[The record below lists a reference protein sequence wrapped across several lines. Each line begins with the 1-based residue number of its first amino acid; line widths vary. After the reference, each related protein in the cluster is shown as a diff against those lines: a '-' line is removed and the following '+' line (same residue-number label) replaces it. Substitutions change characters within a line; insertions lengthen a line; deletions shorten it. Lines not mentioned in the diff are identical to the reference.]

1 MKSPLLGREG
11 RANDPRKKLTISLS
25 AKRQKRT
32 FLFFWLSAAPAIS
45 PLVAD

>member
-1 MKSPLLGREG
+1 MRRAAMKSPLLGREG

-32 FLFFWLSAAPAIS
+32 FLFFG
-45 PLVAD
+45 